1 VHPRPQIPAEIEEY
15 RRRQYPR
22 AQEVKA
28 ALDAVRQWRFSP
40 TLLNGAPIEV
50 LMNVTVHF
58 SLPD

>member
-1 VHPRPQIPAEIEEY
+1 
-15 RRRQYPR
+15 
-22 AQEVKA
+22 
-28 ALDAVRQWRFSP
+28 VRQWRFSP